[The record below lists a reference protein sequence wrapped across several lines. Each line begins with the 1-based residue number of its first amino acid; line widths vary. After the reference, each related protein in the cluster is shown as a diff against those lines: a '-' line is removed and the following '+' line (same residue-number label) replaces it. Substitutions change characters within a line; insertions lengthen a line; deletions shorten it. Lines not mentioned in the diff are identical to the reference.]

1 MRTKSFSIFQA
12 PLPRQMKLPDLPAI
26 LQPPRTTRTP
36 RHVLWGQRQQK
47 SSNTEHRC
55 PAFIAKA
62 NTEICDQVFQRAQQL
77 EGFVECLSVNT
88 TVGTAGCSSGN
99 LARLKKLAMSLPENA
114 VLYDPR
120 RNREAN
126 STKSKGAA
134 ATDRRSFL
142 PLQTRFQISP
152 NPPKIKVPGHWKPK
166 R

>member
-1 MRTKSFSIFQA
+1 M
-12 PLPRQMKLPDLPAI
+12 
-26 LQPPRTTRTP
+26 
-36 RHVLWGQRQQK
+36 
-47 SSNTEHRC
+47 
-55 PAFIAKA
+55 
-62 NTEICDQVFQRAQQL
+62 
-77 EGFVECLSVNT
+77 SVNM

-99 LARLKKLAMSLPENA
+99 LARLKKLAMSLSENA

-152 NPPKIKVPGHWKPK
+152 NPPKIKVPGH
-166 R
+166 

>member
-47 SSNTEHRC
+47 SSNTEHQR

-62 NTEICDQVFQRAQQL
+62 NIEICDQVFQRAQQL

-88 TVGTAGCSSGN
+88 KQWELQGAPLEIWPGSKNWPWVSLKMLSCMIPGEIERPTAQKAKVLQLQIEGVFSHF
-99 LARLKKLAMSLPENA
+99 KL
-114 VLYDPR
+114 DFR
-120 RNREAN
+120 
-126 STKSKGAA
+126 
-134 ATDRRSFL
+134 FL
-142 PLQTRFQISP
+142 PIHQ
-152 NPPKIKVPGHWKPK
+152 K
-166 R
+166 